1 MRNFLS
7 ETKFYEGYSRFIEDE
22 ERYETWEESV
32 SRVIDMHK
40 GYYDD
45 KMSEELSSLIDEAML
60 AYNEQLILGA
70 QRALQFGGEQLL
82 RHQLKMYNCFDQNT
96 RFLTKH
102 GIRSFSDLN
111 ENDTV
116 EVLTHLG
123 NWKPAKV
130 KSYGKQ
136 KLNKVVLTK
145 GQNEKTVRVT
155 ANHRWLLSDG
165 KETTDLKVGDRLFKE
180 PSTFAEF
187 DFDSATP
194 NEQLYWCYGYVYGDG
209 TVNSTHSMVR
219 LCGHDIK
226 YKDRFESL
234 GFKTSSSYSL
244 QGDFIAY
251 TGKYK
256 KTLPDPTIDSIEM
269 IRAFVAGYLAA
280 DGAKNNNVGGKQY
293 IGIQATGEES
303 INFIRECFPI
313 AGVHIIS
320 EKDMTGQV
328 TNFGTRPYT
337 INFIT
342 CDHSGSKYNSGWRV
356 RSIEEDEEETVWCL
370 EVEDDKSFILDGG
383 VVTGNCLSSYADRN
397 EFFGEFFYSLLCG
410 AGVGFSVQKHH
421 ISKLS
426 NIQARTKQAKTHI
439 VEDSIEGWATALD
452 ILMSSYFVG
461 GGKYPDYEGRK
472 VFFDLTQIR
481 PKGAKISGGF
491 KAPGPDG
498 LRLAL
503 DRIEYIL
510 QGLVI
515 NSQTQVQL
523 RPIHAYD
530 ICMHVADAV
539 LSGGV
544 RRAATIC
551 LFSPDDEEMMNAKTG
566 NWFIENPQRAR
577 SNNSVVIVRDEIQKD
592 DFMKIMES
600 IKQFGEPGFL
610 FVDSKDHTTNPCV
623 TGDTLIKCMWPDTNE
638 GMTTSID
645 LFVRDYG
652 DNIENAPLVLSRN
665 IETGETVFSE
675 VTAAA
680 LTRKNAEIIKLTFG
694 RKSSNGP
701 NYIIKCTPD
710 HKIHTKNRNYVE
722 AKDLTHTDEVS
733 YINEDSLTLISKEYV
748 ENEDVYDLSVPETVN
763 FFANSILVH
772 NCVEIGMF
780 PQYEGKSGYQACNL
794 TEINGGACTTEDIFY
809 RACRASAILG
819 TLQAGYTDLKFHSET
834 TKKIFEREALL
845 GCSITGWMNNP
856 DILFDERILENGA
869 KIVREVNEKVAS
881 LIGINPAAR
890 TTCVKPSGNASVLL
904 GTASGIHAEH
914 SARYIRNVQLNK
926 DSEVAQIIKKYNPE
940 MVEESV
946 WSANRVDYVVSFPI
960 IPNEGSVFKDDL
972 IGIDHLEL
980 VKKAQKH
987 WVNAGK
993 NPEYCV
999 DPTVSHN
1006 VSNTII
1012 VEDWDEVA
1020 EYVYE
1025 NRGSFAGISFLP
1037 MTGDK
1042 SYNQAPNTA
1051 VITAEQMVQKYGD
1064 AAIFAAGLVVDA
1076 LGAFENLW
1084 VAIDTAKGIGED
1096 ISNENSKTL
1105 LKRDWVRRFE
1115 AFARNY
1121 LNDDLGITEQCLKDS
1136 YLLHKWG
1143 KIMKNYTPIDW
1154 TKELTYKKYTDVD
1167 TLGAA
1172 ACSGGACEIDF

>member
-1 MRNFLS
+1 MQDIDMRNFLS

-383 VVTGNCLSSYADRN
+383 IVTGNCLSSYADRN

-426 NIQARTKQAKTHI
+426 KIQARTKQAKTHI

-515 NSQTQVQL
+515 NSQTQVEL

-551 LFSPDDEEMMNAKTG
+551 LFSPDDEEMLRAKTG

-592 DFMKIMES
+592 EFMKIMES

-623 TGDTLIKCMWPDTNE
+623 
-638 GMTTSID
+638 
-645 LFVRDYG
+645 
-652 DNIENAPLVLSRN
+652 
-665 IETGETVFSE
+665 
-675 VTAAA
+675 
-680 LTRKNAEIIKLTFG
+680 
-694 RKSSNGP
+694 
-701 NYIIKCTPD
+701 
-710 HKIHTKNRNYVE
+710 
-722 AKDLTHTDEVS
+722 
-733 YINEDSLTLISKEYV
+733 
-748 ENEDVYDLSVPETVN
+748 
-763 FFANSILVH
+763 
-772 NCVEIGMF
+772 EIGMF
-780 PQYEGKSGYQACNL
+780 PQYEGKSGFQACNL
-794 TEINGGACTTEDIFY
+794 TEINGGSCTTEDIFY

-856 DILFDERILENGA
+856 DILFDKEILENGA

-926 DSEVAQIIKKYNPE
+926 ESEVAQIIKKYNPE

-960 IPNEGSVFKDDL
+960 IPKEGSVFKDDL

-1154 TKELTYKKYTDVD
+1154 TKELTYKKFTDVD

-1172 ACSGGACEIDF
+1172 ACSGGSCEVDF

>member
-1 MRNFLS
+1 MQETDMRNFLS

-40 GYYDD
+40 GYYAD
-45 KMSEELSSLIDEAML
+45 KMSEELNALIDEAML

-623 TGDTLIKCMWPDTNE
+623 
-638 GMTTSID
+638 
-645 LFVRDYG
+645 
-652 DNIENAPLVLSRN
+652 
-665 IETGETVFSE
+665 
-675 VTAAA
+675 
-680 LTRKNAEIIKLTFG
+680 
-694 RKSSNGP
+694 
-701 NYIIKCTPD
+701 
-710 HKIHTKNRNYVE
+710 
-722 AKDLTHTDEVS
+722 
-733 YINEDSLTLISKEYV
+733 
-748 ENEDVYDLSVPETVN
+748 
-763 FFANSILVH
+763 
-772 NCVEIGMF
+772 EIGMF

-794 TEINGGACTTEDIFY
+794 TEINGGSCTSEDIFY

-926 DSEVAQIIKKYNPE
+926 ESEVAQIIKKYNPE

-1084 VAIDTAKGIGED
+1084 VAIDTTKGIGED